1 MYTMTFN
8 QASQDFASVIQGVCA
23 DHAPLLITGDDTPP
37 VVVMSLADYN
47 SWQETMHLLGSPEN
61 AKELALSMEQLKTG
75 NVVFRTLAE
84 LDAMAEE

>member
-37 VVVMSLADYN
+37 VVMMSLADYN
-47 SWQETMHLLGSPEN
+47 SWQETMHLLGSPNN
-61 AKELALSMEQLKTG
+61 AARLLEAMRQFKTEKVIEKSLQDLEMLA
-75 NVVFRTLAE
+75 R
-84 LDAMAEE
+84 